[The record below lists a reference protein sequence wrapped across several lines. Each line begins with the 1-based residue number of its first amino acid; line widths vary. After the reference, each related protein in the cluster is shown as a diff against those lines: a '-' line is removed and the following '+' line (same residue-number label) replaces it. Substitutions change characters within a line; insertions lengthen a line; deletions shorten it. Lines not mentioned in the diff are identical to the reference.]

1 MRVTEIDVQ
10 IGRFG
15 DGHVVGHLD
24 TLIPGQGLSQRCR
37 QPAHRLNHGFLD
49 GIGAVIVGQM
59 QQHHKPSGS
68 LDQGPDRGLVLCP
81 GDQVAL
87 PMPRDGTVLN
97 FWWPLSNVDHA
108 RDLASAFTNAAAGL
122 AQRTPRPQTLV
133 QVAAQLAPALDIKG
147 LIDRLVTHTHLR
159 IAWEV
164 DLQPGRDPVS
174 YTHLRAHETVLDLVC
189 RLLLE
194 KKKKNTTIYNK
205 L

>member
-1 MRVTEIDVQ
+1 MCIRD
-10 IGRFG
+10 
-15 DGHVVGHLD
+15 
-24 TLIPGQGLSQRCR
+24 S
-37 QPAHRLNHGFLD
+37 
-49 GIGAVIVGQM
+49 
-59 QQHHKPSGS
+59 
-68 LDQGPDRGLVLCP
+68 
-81 GDQVAL
+81 

-164 DLQPGRDPVS
+164 DLQPGRDLLGAVFFLQLILHHLAQPLTRGELGHAGPASLPVGPF
-174 YTHLRAHETVLDLVC
+174 LRRRRPILRPMTILEC
-189 RLLLE
+189 R
-194 KKKKNTTIYNK
+194 
-205 L
+205 